1 MNIDP
6 VNLTADLIRCK
17 SITPKEAGALVLL
30 EALLSKAGFECNRVD
45 RGLVSNLFARW
56 GSGRTL
62 GFNGHT
68 DVVPV
73 GSIND
78 WSVDPFGAEIK
89 DGFLYGRGSTDMKS
103 GVAAF
108 AAAAIDFVQNSP
120 PDGSIVLAITG
131 DEEGQAVDGTVALLD
146 WMNENN
152 EIINHCIVGEP
163 TCPENI
169 GEMMKIGRRGSMTAY
184 FTIRGVQG
192 HSAYPHRAN
201 NPLPIMAKL
210 ICDLTSFELDQ
221 GSKHFDPST
230 LAVTTIDTGNL
241 ANNVIPAETKA
252 TVNIR
257 FNDLH
262 TSKKL
267 SIWLDKVTKRIA
279 SENDV
284 EINTEIQVSGESFIT
299 ALGEFSDLI
308 SNSVHL
314 ETGIYPEASTSGGT
328 SDARFIKDHCPVVE
342 FGLVGKTMHQI
353 DERVSIDQVY
363 KLKAIYFNII
373 KNYFA

>member
-210 ICDLTSFELDQ
+210 ICYLTSFELDQ

-299 ALGEFSDLI
+299 ALGDFSDLI

>member
-299 ALGEFSDLI
+299 ALGDFSDLI

-342 FGLVGKTMHQI
+342 FGLIGKTMHQI

>member
-299 ALGEFSDLI
+299 ALGDFSELI

>member
-279 SENDV
+279 TENDV

-299 ALGEFSDLI
+299 SLGDFSDLV

>member
-89 DGFLYGRGSTDMKS
+89 DGFLYGSGSTDMKS

-299 ALGEFSDLI
+299 ALGDFSNLI

>member
-299 ALGEFSDLI
+299 ALGDFSDLI

-314 ETGIYPEASTSGGT
+314 ETGIYPEASTSRGT

>member
-299 ALGEFSDLI
+299 ALGDFSDLV

-342 FGLVGKTMHQI
+342 FGLVGKTMHKI
-353 DERVSIDQVY
+353 DERVSIDQIY

>member
-299 ALGEFSDLI
+299 ALGDFSDLI

-353 DERVSIDQVY
+353 DERVSIDHVY